1 MSKRDLLRKA
11 NAGNAQKRGTE
22 AVLNEDPIASK
33 SSIAKASPNKRKS
46 IEETPAAPK
55 TKIQVEEPSV
65 ESLIT
70 VESIPTPEPKAD
82 EKNEIEIPV
91 VEAKLETIEI
101 KDSESS
107 KNVELIKTTDSTEP
121 TETAINTE
129 KPVSSIST
137 PSSKS
142 PRISKPAISENLAKY
157 TGNKISKSIMLTAED
172 NKYLIK
178 QAAAQ
183 KKPIQDIFGEVMAD
197 EIEEVKKGNVDEELA
212 ETFLKLKAN
221 NERRNVL
228 IPEDLSIAIADT
240 ASEIPLKQGKFIL
253 YALSRKRQ
261 AQ

>member
-33 SSIAKASPNKRKS
+33 PSVAKASPVKRRS
-46 IEETPAAPK
+46 IDETPAAPK
-55 TKIQVEEPSV
+55 TKIQVEAPSV
-65 ESLIT
+65 ESVIT
-70 VESIPTPEPKAD
+70 VESITTPEPKAE
-82 EKNEIEIPV
+82 EKIEKEIPV
-91 VEAKLETIEI
+91 VETKPATNEVKVPEPP
-101 KDSESS
+101 
-107 KNVELIKTTDSTEP
+107 KNVEIIKTTDSSEP
-121 TETAINTE
+121 TESVAFTE

-137 PSSKS
+137 LSSKS
-142 PRISKPAISENLAKY
+142 SRISKPAISENLAKY

>member
-22 AVLNEDPIASK
+22 AVLNEEPIEKALEKKPIQPKKPVVKEAPTQSETREEIPQKIIEPIVSEIVEEKPAELSIETPVEKVVETPKTTEITETSEIIETGVKTENVKSSFSSK
-33 SSIAKASPNKRKS
+33 SS
-46 IEETPAAPK
+46 
-55 TKIQVEEPSV
+55 
-65 ESLIT
+65 
-70 VESIPTPEPKAD
+70 
-82 EKNEIEIPV
+82 
-91 VEAKLETIEI
+91 
-101 KDSESS
+101 
-107 KNVELIKTTDSTEP
+107 
-121 TETAINTE
+121 
-129 KPVSSIST
+129 
-137 PSSKS
+137 
-142 PRISKPAISENLAKY
+142 RISKPAISANLAKY
-157 TGNKISKSIMLTAED
+157 TGTKISKSIMLTAED

-197 EIEEVKKGNVDEELA
+197 EIEEVKKGNIDEALA

-240 ASEIPLKQGKFIL
+240 ACEIPLKQGKFIL

-261 AQ
+261 MQ

>member
-22 AVLNEDPIASK
+22 AVLNEEPVAVKASVAKTTPVKRRNIEEAPITPAAKILVEEPKIEPIIEAVEIPAPEPKLDEKVENEVPVIEVEVETIAEEKTENVKNVEITKTTETSVPTENVVITEKTISSK
-33 SSIAKASPNKRKS
+33 SSRM
-46 IEETPAAPK
+46 
-55 TKIQVEEPSV
+55 
-65 ESLIT
+65 
-70 VESIPTPEPKAD
+70 
-82 EKNEIEIPV
+82 
-91 VEAKLETIEI
+91 
-101 KDSESS
+101 
-107 KNVELIKTTDSTEP
+107 
-121 TETAINTE
+121 
-129 KPVSSIST
+129 
-137 PSSKS
+137 
-142 PRISKPAISENLAKY
+142 SKPAISENLAKY

-197 EIEEVKKGNVDEELA
+197 EIEEVKKGNIDEELA